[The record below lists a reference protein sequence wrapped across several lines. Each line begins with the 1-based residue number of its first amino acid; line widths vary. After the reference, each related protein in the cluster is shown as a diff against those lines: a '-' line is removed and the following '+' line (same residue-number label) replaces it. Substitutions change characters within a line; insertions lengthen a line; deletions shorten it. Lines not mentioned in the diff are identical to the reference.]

1 MNNIFSGQI
10 NVESLS
16 IETADGGISVK
27 MQCEDEN
34 GKAYFIIF
42 GNVSKIN
49 MSDVSYP
56 FQICGF
62 EIADN
67 SSRGYQSDCRF
78 FVNDYEDGVFSLLLR
93 IFRYH
98 ISMK

>member
-10 NVESLS
+10 NVESFW

-78 FVNDYEDGVFSLLLR
+78 FVNDYEDGILSFYCESFD
-93 IFRYH
+93 I
-98 ISMK
+98 ISQ